1 MNVVRNCVELLP
13 EAVIHDNLDGLGHN
27 EDKPEKKPEA
37 EPHKLPK
44 EDPGIDPVTEPK
56 PEKEDDDDDPWEEP
70 EIGDDPD
77 DIKTKITVM

>member
-1 MNVVRNCVELLP
+1 MNVDRNNVGFLP
-13 EAVIHDNLDGLGHN
+13 EAIIQENVEGLGHN

-44 EDPGIDPVTEPK
+44 EDPGIDPATEPK
-56 PEKEDDDDDPWEEP
+56 PEKEDDDDPLEEP